1 MLTDALRKQLAE
13 EAERQARPLA
23 FASTQRDF
31 NVLIAIA
38 ESASAYLEART
49 ELEDRE
55 DAHRNLVDA
64 GEINHGDLDAVE
76 AALTQAEER
85 EALALANLRAKVQAW

>member
-1 MLTDALRKQLAE
+1 MSPDDLLLEIVAA
-13 EAERQARPLA
+13 AR
-23 FASTQRDF
+23 
-31 NVLIAIA
+31 
-38 ESASAYLEART
+38 AYLEARD
-49 ELEDRE
+49 ELTDRE

-64 GEINHGDLDAVE
+64 YELNHGDLDAVE